1 MLVPVSTTENPFEE
15 IAYTLWTKIRKGQSA
30 SHDILFDLVNTAVWQ
45 SPKEL
50 ALKWIEKMAAD
61 EWKTLTDSPSE
72 SIETRKSK
80 EAIRKRLLTLAG
92 QFLYVT
98 AKQPTFLQKYSTR
111 LLVKEVLTQKLSHND
126 QDRIIAAELMTKYKH
141 WKSLA
146 SLLSQN
152 DILNDERVLVEMP
165 SFSLN
170 KEGEESCMLSIDGH
184 VGHME

>member
-1 MLVPVSTTENPFEE
+1 MLVPASTTENPFEE

-61 EWKTLTDSPSE
+61 EWKALADTPSE
-72 SIETRKSK
+72 PIETRKSK

-98 AKQPTFLQKYSTR
+98 AKQPTFLQKFSTR
-111 LLVKEVLTQKLSHND
+111 LLVKEVLALELSHND
-126 QDRIIAAELMTKYKH
+126 QDRIIAAELMTKFSS
-141 WKSLA
+141 WKSLN
-146 SLLSQN
+146 SLLAEN
-152 DILNDERVLVEMP
+152 AIITPERNLVDAP
-165 SFSLN
+165 NFAIDAGT
-170 KEGEESCMLSIDGH
+170 GEESCLITLT
-184 VGHME
+184 